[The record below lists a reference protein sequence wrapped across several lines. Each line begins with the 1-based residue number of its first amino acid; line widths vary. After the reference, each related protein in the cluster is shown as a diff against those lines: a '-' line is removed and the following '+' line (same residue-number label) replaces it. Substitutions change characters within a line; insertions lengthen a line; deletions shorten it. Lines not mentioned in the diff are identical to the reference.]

1 MTNSERY
8 FLTTFFPSSVQ
19 NSVYLAMDAVAEI
32 VVKGCSCV
40 VVLLTTGISVY
51 GSCPLNFNKI
61 GKSSRSGLKCQ
72 VGHEFYVGHPW
83 SNCSN

>member
-51 GSCPLNFNKI
+51 GSCPLN
-61 GKSSRSGLKCQ
+61 
-72 VGHEFYVGHPW
+72 
-83 SNCSN
+83 